1 MLTGNKGEWSEIY
14 TLLKII
20 SDKKLFAGDSDLKK
34 IESLIF
40 PIIKILRDESN
51 GTYEYGYES
60 DLVIIKGAE
69 EEVVIPIT
77 DFQEKAILLLS
88 KLKEKTSSTFSIPE
102 IETFINSFNCVSL
115 KAKSSVKSDI
125 RIVIHDQRTGT
136 TPELGFSIKSQLGKP
151 STLFNSSQGSN
162 FIFRIDG
169 LQLNDNNVQNINA
182 IDSKS
187 KIQDRVKAIIDKG
200 GTLEFIKNEGSIF
213 QNNLTLV
220 DSLLPQILSKILLLF
235 NTSNLNK
242 LSDLVT
248 EIENINPLNFDKSS
262 NHTFYNYKIK
272 RLLSDIALGMVP
284 TTVWTGT
291 LDSTG
296 GYLVVKENGEVLC
309 YHIYNRNEFE
319 DYLLNNTKIINP
331 SSTRLKFGKIYNED
345 NQLYIKLNLQIRFLK

>member
-14 TLLKII
+14 TLLKIV
-20 SDKKLFAGDSDLKK
+20 SDRNLFAGDSDLKK

-51 GTYEYGYES
+51 GTYEYAYDN
-60 DLVIIKGAE
+60 DLVIIKGSVE
-69 EEVVIPIT
+69 EFRIPISE
-77 DFQEKAILLLS
+77 FQEKAVLLLS
-88 KLKEKTSSTFSIPE
+88 KLKETTSATFSIPE

-162 FIFRIDG
+162 FIFKING
-169 LQLNDNNVQNINA
+169 SQLSDADAEVINA
-182 IDSKS
+182 IDSGS
-187 KIQDRVKAIIDKG
+187 KIQDRVKAIVDKG
-200 GTLEFIKNEGSIF
+200 VALEFIKNEGSIF
-213 QNNLTLV
+213 QNNLTLI

-242 LSDLVT
+242 LGDLVN

-262 NHTFYNYKIK
+262 NHNFYSYKIK
-272 RLLSDIALGMVP
+272 RLLSDIALGMVS

-291 LDSTG
+291 LDTTG
-296 GYLVVKENGEVLC
+296 GYLVVKENGEILC

-331 SSTRLKFGKIYNED
+331 SSTRLKFGKIYKEED
-345 NQLYIKLNLQIRFLK
+345 SFYIKLNLQIRFLK

>member
-20 SDKKLFAGDSDLKK
+20 SDKKLFAGDSDLNK

-51 GTYEYGYES
+51 GTYEYAYNS
-60 DLVIIKGAE
+60 DLVIIKGNQE
-69 EEVVIPIT
+69 EFRIPISQ
-77 DFQEKAILLLS
+77 FQEKAVLLLS
-88 KLKEKTSSTFSIPE
+88 KLKKTTSVTFSIPE

-151 STLFNSSQGSN
+151 STLFNSSQSSN
-162 FIFRIDG
+162 FIFKINGSQFSDT
-169 LQLNDNNVQNINA
+169 DVHEINA

-187 KIQDRVKAIIDKG
+187 KIQDRVKAIVNKG
-200 GTLEFIKNEGSIF
+200 VVLEFIKNEGSVF

-242 LSDLVT
+242 LGDLVN
-248 EIENINPLNFDKSS
+248 EIENINPLNFDKSN
-262 NHTFYNYKIK
+262 NHNFYNYKIK
-272 RLLSDIALGMVP
+272 RLLSDIALGLVP

-296 GYLVVKENGEVLC
+296 GYLVVKENGEILC

-319 DYLLNNTKIINP
+319 DYLLNNTKLINP
-331 SSTRLKFGKIYNED
+331 SSTRLKFGKVYKED
-345 NQLYIKLNLQIRFLK
+345 NSLYIKLNLQIRFLK